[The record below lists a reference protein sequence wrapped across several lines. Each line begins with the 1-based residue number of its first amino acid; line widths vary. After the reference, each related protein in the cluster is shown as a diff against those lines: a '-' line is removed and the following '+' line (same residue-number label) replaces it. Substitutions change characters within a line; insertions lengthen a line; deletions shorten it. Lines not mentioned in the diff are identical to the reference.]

1 MKLQT
6 EIDVVDDFIQQFR
19 QFGTD
24 VVDCFSYGM
33 CFHFSLILCARFKY
47 DARRVYDPVAN
58 HFAVEIFGRIWDIS
72 GDITD
77 KDYKWEYWD
86 TYCMK
91 DQKETRRIIRDCVR
105 KLPSQLTT
113 CEFCINNEEDD
124 WGNLFCKLT
133 KESVRPDH
141 SCEQGERET

>member
-1 MKLQT
+1 MGNAL
-6 EIDVVDDFIQQFR
+6 
-19 QFGTD
+19 FGARL
-24 VVDCFSYGM
+24 VFAHSKSYGDPRVAG
-33 CFHFSLILCARFKY
+33 FYRPPKPRAYSRIPANY
-47 DARRVYDPVAN
+47 ARRVYDPIAN
-58 HFAVEIFGRIWDIS
+58 HFAVEIFGHIWDIA

-105 KLPSQLTT
+105 KLPSQFTT